1 MMAKYRKKPVVIE
14 ARELTADTL
23 LEVAMWSNA
32 KGQVL
37 NDGAIEFIIPTY
49 EGPIYAKL
57 GDYIIKG
64 VDGGFYSCK
73 PHVFAASYEPV
84 T

>member
-1 MMAKYRKKPVVIE
+1 MAKYRKKPVVIE

-37 NDGAIEFIIPTY
+37 NDDAIEFIIPTY

-57 GDYIIKG
+57 GDWIIKDVHG
-64 VDGGFYSCK
+64 DFYPVKPYTFAATYEAVDG
-73 PHVFAASYEPV
+73 
-84 T
+84 